1 MAVLAAAVVGLAA
14 GEPAPLCVC
23 FAATVRVRARPPPRL
38 PCLCASAG
46 SATRKHSTP
55 PARLPP
61 QSQRPRGSPA
71 PAGALT
77 RTRLRTRRHV
87 HPDLRRR
94 MGSTELFCYGRRGLG
109 RSQGLP
115 RDEKSQAQHVRR
127 LPGVLPV
134 LLHPSANV
142 ARVPLRSVGRVATC
156 CSVCAPCR
164 ALRGEASCDGAQSSL
179 ERRGRPCLR
188 AVRMCASYSDAGDPP
203 MRRHPRALARPNR
216 PDRLH
221 PRTQALA
228 TDAAKAAKEGVEQ
241 TYKGITNS
249 TCETGMAKEWCQVR
263 ARALSLS
270 LPLSLSFCLSLPLS
284 LPPCPSL
291 PLPPS
296 SLSSAAACCIADSNL
311 SIVHVFMDTNTH
323 TGMSGLFLS
332 VRAGRQVQEGSRVRA
347 VVRIRCWDAQGAN
360 VQSGVFPPT
369 ALPPNQPRALP
380 PRLGTCVAP
389 RCAACSCICS
399 HCTRTRRTRRGGW
412 QRDAVLSGHA
422 MLCSQGMRCCALR
435 ACDASLAEVQG
446 QGALART

>member
-61 QSQRPRGSPA
+61 QSQRPRGFPA

-94 MGSTELFCYGRRGLG
+94 MGSRVLSYGRRGLG
-109 RSQGLP
+109 RSGTGWGGLP

-270 LPLSLSFCLSLPLS
+270 PSFSLFLS
-284 LPPCPSL
+284 LPP

-296 SLSSAAACCIADSNL
+296 LSLSPSPALL
-311 SIVHVFMDTNTH
+311 S
-323 TGMSGLFLS
+323 L
-332 VRAGRQVQEGSRVRA
+332 
-347 VVRIRCWDAQGAN
+347 
-360 VQSGVFPPT
+360 
-369 ALPPNQPRALP
+369 
-380 PRLGTCVAP
+380 
-389 RCAACSCICS
+389 
-399 HCTRTRRTRRGGW
+399 
-412 QRDAVLSGHA
+412 
-422 MLCSQGMRCCALR
+422 
-435 ACDASLAEVQG
+435 
-446 QGALART
+446 

>member
-1 MAVLAAAVVGLAA
+1 MRRLQLMAVLAAAVVGLAA

-270 LPLSLSFCLSLPLS
+270 
-284 LPPCPSL
+284 
-291 PLPPS
+291 
-296 SLSSAAACCIADSNL
+296 
-311 SIVHVFMDTNTH
+311 VFTH
-323 TGMSGLFLS
+323 TYAYTAHTGGVS
-332 VRAGRQVQEGSRVRA
+332 VAELKLRKQKTCAHIQRTQAEYLLQQRARA
-347 VVRIRCWDAQGAN
+347 SVGQAPAHACTHA
-360 VQSGVFPPT
+360 
-369 ALPPNQPRALP
+369 RA
-380 PRLGTCVAP
+380 RA
-389 RCAACSCICS
+389 
-399 HCTRTRRTRRGGW
+399 RRRR
-412 QRDAVLSGHA
+412 
-422 MLCSQGMRCCALR
+422 
-435 ACDASLAEVQG
+435 
-446 QGALART
+446 